1 MTNAVSEGFIG
12 REGMQDIDDRSEPLE
27 QFRITL
33 PEFVKRLG
41 LFLEYIKDSI
51 GAVTAIDLG
60 GEWVVAEMCSSLPGV
75 LFQGNIEKGLK
86 IGGGGGGSRIKSRG
100 HGTMVMGGMP
110 DVELKE
116 GKSAAS
122 CGLTPMIY

>member
-1 MTNAVSEGFIG
+1 MDNAVSEGFVG

-27 QFRITL
+27 QFWITL

-60 GEWVVAEMCSSLPGV
+60 GERVVAEMCSSLPGV
-75 LFQGNIEKGLK
+75 LFQGSIEKGL
-86 IGGGGGGSRIKSRG
+86 KSRG
-100 HGTMVMGGMP
+100 HGTMVMEGMP

-116 GKSAAS
+116 EKSAAS
-122 CGLTPMIY
+122 CGVTPMIY